1 MPRSRASAL
10 GRSPRSRSSSRWSAA
25 SGRSRAVGGSS
36 SRAWRVCPAGLAL
49 LPAAALLTG
58 DARFLFLVPAGV
70 YLWLAL
76 MAAQSLREEISL
88 IERFARILQPRAP
101 EFIRPYCRKV
111 TTLWAFAFLVAA
123 VVIVYLVAIGAVAE
137 RRAFTAYGL
146 WAPMGV
152 LSAHRVRSAESVV
165 PLLRGRRA
173 RRGLGRAPPRR
184 EHRAGAA
191 LARVHPRCARAH
203 ARRRLHAAR
212 GGGAAVSAKGG
223 GRRVVVTGM
232 GGICALGGDW
242 AAVGEGLRN
251 GRSGVAIV
259 PELAGIAGLKT
270 QLGAPVAFERPAA
283 WPRKAVRSMG
293 RVAQLAAR
301 ATEHALA
308 QAGLAGSPLLRDGT
322 TGVAYGSTSGSP
334 PDMVSYARAFGVDR
348 SAKGVTPT
356 EYLRLMSH
364 TCAASL
370 ASFFGVRGRI
380 VPTPSACT
388 SGSQAIG
395 YGYEAIRFGRAER
408 MLCGGADEFHPI
420 QAAVFDLLFASSTRN
435 DAPDQTP
442 RPFDADR
449 DGLVVGEGAA
459 TLVLEER
466 EARARARRDRPRR
479 DRGLRHQLRRRS
491 PHRAGRRGHGGG
503 HAPGP
508 RRRGPR
514 AVRHRLRERARDRD
528 GAGRRRR
535 ERGDAPRASA
545 RACR

>member
-1 MPRSRASAL
+1 
-10 GRSPRSRSSSRWSAA
+10 
-25 SGRSRAVGGSS
+25 
-36 SRAWRVCPAGLAL
+36 
-49 LPAAALLTG
+49 
-58 DARFLFLVPAGV
+58 
-70 YLWLAL
+70 
-76 MAAQSLREEISL
+76 
-88 IERFARILQPRAP
+88 
-101 EFIRPYCRKV
+101 
-111 TTLWAFAFLVAA
+111 
-123 VVIVYLVAIGAVAE
+123 
-137 RRAFTAYGL
+137 
-146 WAPMGV
+146 
-152 LSAHRVRSAESVV
+152 
-165 PLLRGRRA
+165 
-173 RRGLGRAPPRR
+173 
-184 EHRAGAA
+184 
-191 LARVHPRCARAH
+191 
-203 ARRRLHAAR
+203 
-212 GGGAAVSAKGG
+212 VSATGG

-251 GRSGVAIV
+251 ARSGVAIV
-259 PELAGIAGLKT
+259 PELAGIAGLRT
-270 QLGAPVAFERPAA
+270 QLGAPVAFERPAE

-301 ATEHALA
+301 ATEAALE
-308 QAGLAGSPLLRDGT
+308 QAGLAGSPLVRDGA

-370 ASFFGVRGRI
+370 ASFLGVRGRI

-435 DAPDQTP
+435 DAPGETP
-442 RPFDADR
+442 RPFDVDR

-466 EARARARRDRPRR
+466 EAALARGATPLAEIVGYGTNCDGGHLTAPDVAGMEAVMRIGLADAGLAPQDIGYVSAHATATEQGDVAESEATHRVFGARTPVSSLKGHLGHTLGACGALEAWLTIAMLREGWAAPTRCLVRPDPACAELDYVMGAPRR
-479 DRGLRHQLRRRS
+479 LAVEHAAS
-491 PHRAGRRGHGGG
+491 HNFAFGG
-503 HAPGP
+503 
-508 RRRGPR
+508 
-514 AVRHRLRERARDRD
+514 VNTSLVFRLA
-528 GAGRRRR
+528 
-535 ERGDAPRASA
+535 
-545 RACR
+545 